1 MTTLVASAMTSLTYS
16 ASYARSLGPAK
27 LLLLAI
33 LAGLALVG
41 PETREIMAAMLAD
54 AYLQVSV
61 FVAATL
67 GLIYFVE
74 SRQKT
79 DFATFLDQHRRWQIP
94 IAALLGALPG
104 CGGAVVVVVQYV
116 RGAISF
122 GAVVAVLT
130 ATMGDAAF
138 LLLAAEPTTA
148 VAVYALGAGVG
159 IVSGTIIDLIH
170 GPNFMRQ
177 ARLDVSPQI
186 PQSDGARLNP
196 LRPAWFAVVVP
207 GFVLGVLLLL
217 EVDTDALFGPL
228 AAYEPTQAIGM
239 VGALLALGMWT
250 LDPEQRFDPGVCRSG
265 GPMTRMMDTTNF
277 VTVWVVVGFLVY
289 ELGVHFTGIDLGGIF
304 HTWAYLVP
312 LLAVVVGFLPG
323 CGPQIVVTTLY
334 IQEVVPLSAQ
344 LGNAISNDGD
354 ALFPAIAIAPKAAI
368 VATLYS
374 AVPAVM
380 VAYGYFMLFE

>member
-1 MTTLVASAMTSLTYS
+1 MTARVANTMTSLSQS
-16 ASYARSLGPAK
+16 ARFARALGPAK
-27 LLLLAI
+27 LVLLTALV
-33 LAGLALVG
+33 GLTFVG
-41 PETREIMAAMLAD
+41 PETRAIMAQMLAE

-74 SRQKT
+74 SRRQT

-94 IAALLGALPG
+94 IAACLGALPG
-104 CGGAVVVVVQYV
+104 CGGAVVVVMQYV
-116 RGAISF
+116 RGAVSF

-138 LLLAAEPTTA
+138 LLLAAEPRTA
-148 VAVYALGAGVG
+148 IGVFGLGAVVG
-159 IVSGTIIDLIH
+159 MLTGAVIDFIH
-170 GPNFMRQ
+170 GADFMRQ
-177 ARLDVSPQI
+177 TRIDVSPWI
-186 PQSDGARLNP
+186 PQSDGARINP
-196 LRPAWFAVVVP
+196 LRPIWLAIVAP
-207 GFVLGVLLLL
+207 GFVLGVLWLM
-217 EVDTDALFGPL
+217 EVETDALFGPL
-228 AAYEPTQAIGM
+228 AAYEPTQLIGM
-239 VGALLALGMWT
+239 AGALLAIGMWT

-265 GPMTRMMDTTNF
+265 GPVRRMMDTTNF

-289 ELGVHFTGIDLGGIF
+289 ELGVHFTGVDLGAIF
-304 HTWAYLVP
+304 HTWIYVVP
-312 LLAVVVGFLPG
+312 LLAVLVGFLPG

-354 ALFPAIAIAPKAAI
+354 ALFPAIAIAPKAAV

-374 AVPAVM
+374 AVPALM
-380 VAYGYFMLFE
+380 IAYGYFAIFE

>member
-1 MTTLVASAMTSLTYS
+1 MTALVANAMTGLSQS
-16 ASYARSLGPAK
+16 ARFARSLGPAK
-27 LLLLAI
+27 LVLLVA
-33 LAGLALVG
+33 LAGLTLVG
-41 PETREIMAAMLAD
+41 PETRAIVADMLAE

-74 SRQKT
+74 SRRKT

-94 IAALLGALPG
+94 IAACLGALPG

-138 LLLAAEPTTA
+138 LLLAAEPRTA
-148 VAVYALGAGVG
+148 IGVYVMGAVVGMASGAL
-159 IVSGTIIDLIH
+159 IDLIH

-177 ARLDVSPQI
+177 TRIDVSPWV
-186 PQSDGARLNP
+186 PESDAPRINP
-196 LRPAWFAVVVP
+196 LRPLWLALVMP

-228 AAYEPTQAIGM
+228 AAQDPTQLIGM
-239 VGALLALGMWT
+239 AGALLALGMWT
-250 LDPEQRFDPGVCRSG
+250 LDPEQRFDPGVCRTG
-265 GPMTRMMDTTNF
+265 GPVARMMDTTNF

-289 ELGVHFTGIDLGGIF
+289 ELGVHFTGIDLGSIF

-334 IQEVVPLSAQ
+334 IQEIVPLSAQ

-354 ALFPAIAIAPKAAI
+354 ALFPAIAIAPKAAV

-374 AVPAVM
+374 AVPALLI
-380 VAYGYFMLFE
+380 AYGYLVFFE